1 MVSNPVKKDFQ
12 KFNSL
17 AKSSKSFNHSRMEN
31 SSSNS
36 KLVPET
42 GGMASIRQS
51 LSLKQISEKAIDLT
65 PNAR

>member
-1 MVSNPVKKDFQ
+1 MVSSPVKKDFQ

-17 AKSSKSFNHSRMEN
+17 PKSFKSFSHSRMEN

-51 LSLKQISEKAIDLT
+51 LSLKEISEKAIDLT
-65 PNAR
+65 SNAR